1 MVARMMVANR
11 ANLNS
16 AEWLKPGESPVK
28 QPCRRK
34 RLAKILV
41 VDDAAFMRMRCTKL
55 LADNG
60 FEVAEAAD
68 GAEAIERYKEHKP
81 DGVLLDITMPNM
93 DGLSTLKEL
102 IKMDPGARI
111 AMVTAMGQQSMVMEA
126 LKTGARDFVVKP
138 FDAERVLA
146 AVKKMIS

>member
-1 MVARMMVANR
+1 LAR
-11 ANLNS
+11 
-16 AEWLKPGESPVK
+16 
-28 QPCRRK
+28 
-34 RLAKILV
+34 ILV

-60 FEVAEAAD
+60 YEIAEAAD
-68 GAEAIERYKEHKP
+68 GAEAIEKYRECRP

-93 DGLSTLKEL
+93 DGLTTLKEI
-102 IKMDPGARI
+102 IKIDPGARV

-126 LKTGARDFVVKP
+126 LKSGARDFVVKP
-138 FDAERVLA
+138 FDADRVLA

>member
-1 MVARMMVANR
+1 
-11 ANLNS
+11 LS
-16 AEWLKPGESPVK
+16 
-28 QPCRRK
+28 
-34 RLAKILV
+34 KILI
-41 VDDAAFMRMRCTKL
+41 VDDAAFMRMRCSKL
-55 LADNG
+55 LVDNG

-68 GAEAIERYKEHKP
+68 GEEALTKYKEHKP
-81 DGVLLDITMPNM
+81 DAVLLDITMPNM

-102 IKMDPGARI
+102 LKIDPGARI

-146 AVKKMIS
+146 ALNKMMS